1 MLAAL
6 MVVVG
11 MAGITPALAQ
21 LSTVY
26 VSVNGNNANN
36 GAQPDQQQ
44 AGVGPVASLA
54 NALTKVGANGTIVV
68 QAGTYA
74 AGGAVNFNQAVSLQV
89 TQTTVNGAAV
99 TVAVIPDAVTVN
111 ADVTISGGNGTFN
124 WGGAVTLAS
133 NTLTLGAA
141 SILTISSNNVT
152 INTGTIAGVAP
163 VYTGTVNLLYQG
175 GTTLTAGLEASTTQ
189 SLNVTVNGANTQV
202 TLSKASINNVALSN
216 SGTNSLTLPSTT
228 EITGAVANGS
238 TISIAGAV
246 TLATQL
252 SNPAGNQTHT
262 LGTFN
267 TGGMVTLDPVITT
280 TNTGA
285 IVDNTIDG
293 LTGVLNNKLMIV
305 EGIIN
310 QTGALTT
317 KGFEQSDVAIY
328 NLGVNTLTV
337 MDGDFMIAKT
347 QSAQFNGAQGT
358 LAFTG
363 TAADGMF
370 DPLDQAFEIG
380 NLTINKANRTITAAQ
395 DVTVNNNLTV
405 TTNSTLNQGGKNFTV
420 AGGAVSTV
428 DVDGTI
434 SNGTTTFDLGTGA
447 AGAFTLSGTGTLA
460 NITVEDPVTATEN
473 NSFSGTLDLKGAG
486 INITGT
492 ALTPLTNAM
501 VMRNLAAAAST
512 ALVGPFNT
520 LANNIN
526 AFDLTYYGGTN
537 NGANL
542 AVSGANGVTG
552 TEYAASGIRNLSSM
566 EIAGAAT
573 TTGNATI
580 SGTVSIIDGFSF
592 GNGNT
597 ATLTG
602 DSQSHTIAGSLED
615 NATVLGDGVTITGST
630 VAGANNGDLAGVTVG
645 TDPGA
650 NANTGSLTL
659 TSIQRIEGPLE
670 VKESSTAS
678 LGMQGDLTGDA
689 NNGEITGGIIVGA
702 IAATANST
710 TALTLTTNAATNGN
724 VTVNNGAVN
733 FGAWNLTLLDALA
746 MFTGVNQVNNANT
759 FSFTASTGALIF
771 GQTGTLDVKGATLPN
786 LTNNGALT
794 LATAVTISGLYD
806 ANANLTGANNVSLTL
821 SGNADFADTF
831 VGTFVGT
838 GAFVTTGTT
847 LTVSGNNAAG
857 VMATLTDL
865 TVNSATTTSI
875 ATSNADAN
883 NNAGTLTVTDFTH
896 TMGGFAQDANS
907 QVIITDNFNY
917 AAGTYTS
924 AGGFFTFGNGAAA
937 PGFALTGTP
946 AAAKTVTIPVVR
958 VDVGG
963 GNNLV
968 VGNGE
973 TLAIGTTAE
982 FQTGVL
988 QANQGAVTIAD
999 NANIRVETQQPL
1011 QTAGANPA
1019 GTVTVGNNTNVTYD
1033 LPGAAVAITPGL
1045 ELMTSVNSLTLV
1057 GNDNLQIGGTTSITA
1072 NTFTVGTGGSITFN
1086 AAANGGTAIVNAGG
1100 TVNVSSPNAFPT
1112 RAITAPDYTLAI
1124 SDGAPAPEV
1133 ALPDFAYVGTPTT
1146 VQVNT
1151 NAQLQLP
1158 ADNVAPTGGMWS
1170 FNQLTTG
1177 GSGNVD
1183 INGRGI
1189 NIAGNTTFGGS
1200 NPFTNSRAASTLS
1213 FTGAAQTV
1221 ALGGSLGTAAG
1232 GIFAGVF
1239 NQLGIPSGANVTF
1252 SGGNLILA
1260 DQVLD
1265 QNNTIAPIPGG
1276 TPNGTV
1282 PPAVGPPNGQDV
1294 ITNLLINGVMQITGN
1309 NYVWLGHSYLQ
1320 NRNDGQHGNF
1330 IQGYQGSGVIVG
1342 KVRKALDLVPGTN
1355 EEFANVA
1362 FPTGTATSDDRTF
1375 RMFFPNADDLGTP
1388 APQTDLILEVEH
1400 LAFPT
1405 VAARGAVGVPPTSLN
1420 YWNVRTLSGTLSPT
1434 ENYDISVVEGGLNV
1448 QNDIADATLS
1458 RRFSGSTAN
1467 PWGTA
1472 GTMGVDY
1479 TNSVDGNDVL
1489 TVTVRGAA
1497 SAINAQGVLF
1507 GINLPNQR
1515 PVLTTY
1521 TSTIAGAAGP
1531 AGAAAS
1537 PLAFT
1542 INEGEE
1548 LDVSFVATVGSSF
1561 SSTEVDATDNAELTP
1576 DGFKFTPDFTQ
1587 SGTYAFVL
1595 TAASTADAS
1604 LVSDPITVNVTVNN
1618 ANQPPAFTDAATTGT
1633 ATDETPFVFDFN
1645 AADADG
1651 DALTFSLD
1659 AASAAIA
1666 NASIDASTGEF
1677 SFAPSFAQAED
1688 AQFRAGQDFVVI
1700 VSDGNA
1706 QVQTTVNVTTT
1717 RSRGL
1722 CDVDGDGADA
1732 EGKACDAV
1740 DASLVLQSVAGGI
1753 TLSAPQVYAADVTGA
1768 AGVTAFDA
1776 AQILRYIVAFDP
1788 ATMTAP
1794 AEFFG
1799 AGAPGAAKL
1808 DATGTIAWGEATTAE
1823 DGSILL
1829 PLTLTGNV
1837 SNVYAVQ
1844 VEAEVD
1850 LTMGTLNGVDANL
1863 PDDWMVQHQVNEDA
1877 GTVTIVMA
1885 GTTPLTT
1892 GEVATLGFGLNNES
1906 AVLSVKGSGFLN
1918 EGLVADLADA
1928 EVRQVPTDFALDQ
1941 NYPNPFNPTT
1951 LISYSLPQAS
1961 AVTLQVFDINGR
1973 LVQTLVNG
1981 SQEAGRYKVEWNG
1994 RNMSGAQ
2001 VASGLYIY
2009 RVQADNFSAVK
2020 RMMLV
2025 K

>member
-1 MLAAL
+1 MIKTKLLRSFRLLAAL

-74 AGGAVNFNQAVSLQV
+74 AAGAVNFNQAVSLQV

-99 TVAVIPDAVTVN
+99 TVAVIPDAITVN
-111 ADVTISGGNGTFN
+111 ANVTISGGNGTFN
-124 WGGAVTLAS
+124 WGGPVTLAS

-152 INTGTIAGVAP
+152 VNTGTIAGVAP
-163 VYTGTVNLLYQG
+163 LYTGTVNLLYQG

-189 SLNVTVNGANTQV
+189 SLNVTVNGANTKV

-216 SGTNSLTLPSTT
+216 SGTNSLTLPTT
-228 EITGAVANGS
+228 TTITGAVNNGS
-238 TISIAGAV
+238 TISVGGAV

-252 SNPAGNQTHT
+252 SNPAANQTHT

-293 LTGVLNNKLMIV
+293 LTGVLNNKLMVV

-317 KGFEQSDVAIY
+317 KGFEQADVAIY

-347 QSAQFNGAQGT
+347 GSAQFNGAQGT

-428 DVDGTI
+428 DVDGTV
-434 SNGTTTFDLGTGA
+434 SNGTTTFDLGQGQ

-460 NITVEDPVTATEN
+460 NITVMDPVTATEN
-473 NSFSGTLDLKGAG
+473 NKFSGTLDLKGAG
-486 INITGT
+486 INVTGT
-492 ALTPLTNAM
+492 ALTPNAGAV
-501 VMRNLAAAAST
+501 VMRNLAAAAAT
-512 ALVGPFNT
+512 AITGPFNSV
-520 LANNIN
+520 ANNIN
-526 AFDLTYYGGTN
+526 SFDLTYYGGTN

-542 AVSGANGVTG
+542 PIGGLNTATG
-552 TEYAASGIRNLSSM
+552 TEYAASGIRNLGSM
-566 EIAGAAT
+566 EIAGTLAT
-573 TTGNATI
+573 TRNATI
-580 SGTVSIIDGFSF
+580 SGMVSIIDGLRF
-592 GNGNT
+592 GAANT
-597 ATLTG
+597 MTLTG
-602 DSQSHTIAGSLED
+602 DSQGHTVAGSLED

-630 VAGANNGDLAGVTVG
+630 VAGPDNGDLAGVTVG

-670 VKESSTAS
+670 VKEASTTS

-702 IAATANST
+702 AAATANST

-759 FSFTASTGALIF
+759 FSFTASTGALVF

-806 ANANLTGANNVSLTL
+806 ANANLNGANNVSLTL

-831 VGTFVGT
+831 VGTFAGT

-865 TVNSATTTSI
+865 TVNSATTTSV
-875 ATSNADAN
+875 ATSNAAN
-883 NNAGTLTVTDFTH
+883 NSNAGMLSVGTFTH
-896 TMGGFAQDANS
+896 TMGGFAQDANTEVVVQS
-907 QVIITDNFNY
+907 GGTYAY

-924 AGGFFTFGNGAAA
+924 AGGFFTFGNGGAAPTMPAPAANASAALSMDFVRVDTNTPLQVNARVSITVDNTLNVEAGSINVGNSGTLAIADGATIDIDAINPVTVAAA
-937 PGFALTGTP
+937 P
-946 AAAKTVTIPVVR
+946 
-958 VDVGG
+958 
-963 GNNLV
+963 N
-968 VGNGE
+968 
-973 TLAIGTTAE
+973 
-982 FQTGVL
+982 
-988 QANQGAVTIAD
+988 
-999 NANIRVETQQPL
+999 
-1011 QTAGANPA
+1011 A
-1019 GTVTVGNNTNVTYD
+1019 GTLTVGDNTNVDYSVSTVTGP
-1033 LPGAAVAITPGL
+1033 LLKA
-1045 ELMTSVNSLTLV
+1045 SVNSLTASNGADLTLPAAT
-1057 GNDNLQIGGTTSITA
+1057 NQAA
-1072 NTFTVGTGGSITFN
+1072 NTYTVSAGGSISLTAPFN
-1086 AAANGGTAIVNAGG
+1086 TSSVNVNAGG
-1100 TVNVSSPNAFPT
+1100 TVTVNSNGAFPSEP
-1112 RAITAPDYTLAI
+1112 IVAPDYTLAYGPTA
-1124 SDGAPAPEV
+1124 GAVTLTPGNE
-1133 ALPDFAYVGTPTT
+1133 FVGTPTAT
-1146 VQVNT
+1146 QVWNNVT
-1151 NAQLQLP
+1151 LQFP
-1158 ADNVAPTGGMWS
+1158 VVNPVAPIALNGFVT
-1170 FNQLTTG
+1170 N
-1177 GSGNVD
+1177 GNGNID
-1183 INGRGI
+1183 INGRPV
-1189 NIAGNTTFGGS
+1189 NVAGNTTFASS
-1200 NPFTNSRAASTLS
+1200 NPFTNSGAATTLS
-1213 FTGAAQTV
+1213 FTGASQTV
-1221 ALGGSLGTAAG
+1221 ALGGNLGTATG

-1239 NQLGIPSGANVTF
+1239 NQLGIPAGANVTF

-1265 QNNTIAPIPGG
+1265 QNNTIANIPGG

-1282 PPAVGPPNGQDV
+1282 PPGAAGQDV

-1542 INEGEE
+1542 IDEGQE
-1548 LDVSFVATVGSSF
+1548 LDVSFVTTVGSSF
-1561 SSTEVDATDNAELTP
+1561 SSPEVDATDNAELTT
-1576 DGFKFTPDFTQ
+1576 DGFKFTPSFDQ
-1587 SGTYAFVL
+1587 AGTYSFVL

-1604 LVSDPITVNVTVNN
+1604 LMSDPITVNVTVNN
-1618 ANQPPAFTDAATTGT
+1618 ANRPPAFTDVTATGT
-1633 ATDETPFVFDFN
+1633 ATDETAFSFDFN
-1645 AADADG
+1645 AEDGDG

-1666 NASIDASTGEF
+1666 NASIDASTGVF
-1677 SFAPSFAQAED
+1677 TFAPTFAQAED

-1706 QVQTTVNVTTT
+1706 QAQTTVNVTTT

-1722 CDVDGDGADA
+1722 CDVDGDGTDS

-1740 DASLVLQSVAGGI
+1740 DASLILQAVAGRI

-1794 AEFFG
+1794 AEFFA
-1799 AGAPGAAKL
+1799 AGNPGAAKL
-1808 DATGTIAWGEATTAE
+1808 EATGTIAWGEATTAE
-1823 DGSILL
+1823 DGSVLL

-1837 SNVYAVQ
+1837 SNVYALQ
-1844 VEAEVD
+1844 VEAKVD
-1850 LTMGTLNGVDANL
+1850 MTMGTLSGVDANL

-1885 GTTPLTT
+1885 GTTPLTA

-1951 LISYSLPQAS
+1951 LISYSLPEAS

-1994 RNMSGAQ
+1994 RNMAGAQ

-2009 RVQADNFSAVK
+2009 RIQADNFSSVK